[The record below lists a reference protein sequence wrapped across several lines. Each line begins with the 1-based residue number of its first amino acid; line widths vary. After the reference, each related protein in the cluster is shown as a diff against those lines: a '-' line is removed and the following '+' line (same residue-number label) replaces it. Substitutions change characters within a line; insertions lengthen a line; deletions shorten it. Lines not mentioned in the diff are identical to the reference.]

1 MSLKRRLPTA
11 FFLILFVYCGIKF
24 LPLFG
29 FFLLLQVI
37 ILLSL
42 YEFYKLISKREIFPQ
57 IIIGFVFA
65 LFIALSF
72 YYEKLDFRV
81 IIFLFLLSLSFYY
94 LIWTKNEKKLSVFP
108 SSLALTFFSI
118 FYISFTLNY
127 LFFIQKKSPALVL
140 FLLTVV
146 YLGDTGA
153 YMFGKL
159 WGKRKMVPIASP
171 NKTWEGA
178 IGGIIFAILGA
189 ILGCIL
195 FLKEMSIGQGILC
208 GIFISIVAQLSDPI
222 ESLFKRVVKVK
233 DSSSILPGHGG
244 VLDRIDSLI
253 LASPFFY
260 YYINFIWK
268 L

>member
-1 MSLKRRLPTA
+1 MSLKKRLPTA
-11 FFLILFVYCGIKF
+11 FFLIIVVYLGIKF

-29 FFLLLQVI
+29 FFLLLQIVI
-37 ILLSL
+37 FLSL
-42 YEFYKLISKREIFPQ
+42 YEFYKLISKKEVLPQ
-57 IIIGFVFA
+57 IIIGFFFA
-65 LFIALSF
+65 LFVAFYF
-72 YYEKLDFRV
+72 YYGKLDFKI
-81 IIFLFLLSLSFYY
+81 IIFLFLLSLSIYY
-94 LIWTKNEKKLSVFP
+94 LIWVRNERELSVF
-108 SSLALTFFSI
+108 SFSFALTFLSV

-127 LFFIQKKSPALVL
+127 LFYIQKKSPSLVL

-178 IGGIIFAILGA
+178 IGGIVFAILGA
-189 ILGCIL
+189 IIGHFL
-195 FLKEMSIGQGILC
+195 FLKEISINKAILSS
-208 GIFISIVAQLSDPI
+208 IFISIIAQLSDPV

-233 DSSSILPGHGG
+233 DSSNILPGHGG
-244 VLDRIDSLI
+244 ILDRVDSLI

-260 YYINFIWK
+260 YYIIFIWK